1 MSARICWSHIFY
13 VSLPFCFGSFSL
25 KRVQFYYMC
34 VVEFQRIVDIMI
46 WKQVLCF
53 SILLAIAVKIQKVK
67 KFSNSNSDGPYGKV
81 DILPNIFGTDRIS
94 ILNKEV
100 QLTTNSSILYSLE
113 EKSASFCI
121 VVLSAPKNVKNRS
134 ETRRLLS
141 ELNRTDVKWFFV
153 IGKTGQEAQVSFLF
167 IWGILHE

>member
-1 MSARICWSHIFY
+1 
-13 VSLPFCFGSFSL
+13 
-25 KRVQFYYMC
+25 
-34 VVEFQRIVDIMI
+34 MI

-153 IGKTGQEAQVSFLF
+153 IGKTGLEAQVSFLF